1 VPRFVVA
8 GSEAGERVDSLLARR
23 SGLSRARA
31 QRLLALGL
39 ASVDGVPARKDL
51 HAREGM
57 VVEYEDEPTAPSSL
71 VAEDLA
77 IPVVYE
83 DAALLVI
90 DKPAGMVVHPA
101 AGHDE
106 GTVVHGLIAEGLA
119 GGHDRRPGVVHRL
132 DKDTSG
138 LMVLARD
145 ERAYAALVALM
156 AARRISREYVALL
169 CGDLPQDEG
178 TIDAPIGRHVRD
190 RQRMSVHT
198 SQPRR
203 AVTHFSVARR
213 LDGYTLVDVRL
224 ETGRTHQIRV
234 HFSALGYPVAGDVV
248 YGARGRPDGLTR
260 QFLHARRLSFPHPLD
275 QGRELT
281 FESPLPPDL
290 AAFLASLRPA

>member
-1 VPRFVVA
+1 MPRFVVA
-8 GSEAGERVDSLLARR
+8 GNEAGERVDVILARR
-23 SGLSRARA
+23 SGLSRAHV
-31 QRLLALGL
+31 QRLLSQGL
-39 ASVDGVPARKDL
+39 ALVDGAPARKDL

-57 VVEYEDEPTAPSSL
+57 VVDYDEPAASSAL
-71 VAEDLA
+71 VAEDLT

-83 DAALLVI
+83 DEALVVI

-101 AGHDE
+101 AGHHE
-106 GTVVHGLIAEGLA
+106 GTVVHGLIGEGLA
-119 GGHDRRPGVVHRL
+119 GGHELRPGVVHRL

-169 CGDLPQDEG
+169 CGALPQDEG

-190 RQRMSVHT
+190 RQRMSVHS
-198 SQPRR
+198 SQARR
-203 AVTHFSVARR
+203 AVTHFTVARR
-213 LDGYTLVDVRL
+213 PEGYTLVDVRL

-234 HFSALGYPVAGDVV
+234 HFSALGYPVAGDLL
-248 YGARGRPDGLTR
+248 YGRRDRPEGLGR

-275 QGRELT
+275 QDRELS
-281 FESPLPPDL
+281 FEAPLPADL
-290 AAFLASLRPA
+290 TAFLASLRPA